1 MAAPREGCAAVALDE
16 HRILVAGGSSDSGS
30 LASTEILD
38 VRTMSFAPGPSM
50 GSTRRFC
57 ATVPVDAQHVLV
69 VGGKNESSST
79 LLATMA
85 TTELLDVAMLEFS
98 PGPTMQ
104 RAHKNAATARL
115 DAAGDGRRILVLG
128 GGFSTTEM
136 LAVDAQTGARHRR

>member
-1 MAAPREGCAAVALDE
+1 
-16 HRILVAGGSSDSGS
+16 
-30 LASTEILD
+30 
-38 VRTMSFAPGPSM
+38 MSFAPGPSM

-104 RAHKNAATARL
+104 CSRSGSAAACL
-115 DAAGDGRRILVLG
+115 DDVGDGRRILVLG
-128 GGFSTTEM
+128 GFGSTTEM
-136 LAVDAQTGARHRR
+136 LAVDAQTSARHRR